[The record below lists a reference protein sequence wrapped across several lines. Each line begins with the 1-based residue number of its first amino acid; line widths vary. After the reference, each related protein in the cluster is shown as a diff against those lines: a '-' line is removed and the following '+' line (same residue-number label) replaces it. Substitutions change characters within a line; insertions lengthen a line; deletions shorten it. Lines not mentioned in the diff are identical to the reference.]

1 MFLNKEAFHVLSL
14 IPRSPSINFCKKSIL
29 GINNNAELVRPIDL
43 DIPLGI
49 PGNENDT
56 CDGPVNKLSR

>member
-1 MFLNKEAFHVLSL
+1 VLSL
-14 IPRSPSINFCKKSIL
+14 IPRSPSINFFKKSIL
-29 GINNNAELVRPIDL
+29 GINNKAELVSPIDL

-56 CDGPVNKLSR
+56 CDGPVSKFSL